1 MLCYN
6 PNALHLLFQLD
17 YDEMKKNIEPFSK
30 ELTEYVFHPM
40 RLAKI
45 ANKFQLDFD
54 EYIELL

>member
-1 MLCYN
+1 MLSQN

-17 YDEMKKNIEPFSK
+17 YNEMKKNIEPFSK
-30 ELTEYVFHPM
+30 ELTEYVFHPI
-40 RLAKI
+40 RLERL